1 MVRRGEKRD
10 SVRYALLLLR
20 LKQGAKVKFL
30 PVPPAHNHFPY
41 FHDVEILLPRLRAR
55 EDRRKGFC
63 SPFRAVSIFSFWCQW
78 DDRVSLRSED
88 DGQVERVLGFARTHT
103 CPKGEMHITMG
114 MMRCPAHLQG
124 GGHMCKGVG
133 VCFSPLPDGENG
145 GPRQK
150 RMRRKIHFPKRSIA
164 LPFGG
169 KAIFLPLLLLSFSL
183 TVPFANL
190 KFKSLFF
197 PRAMVVVVG
206 GGSRKKRKRILSDS
220 PLASGKRKEEKEDG
234 PPCEGGI
241 FFVPGNRPS
250 TAAVKFGKPKYLL
263 HAISPRF

>member
-1 MVRRGEKRD
+1 M
-10 SVRYALLLLR
+10 
-20 LKQGAKVKFL
+20 F
-30 PVPPAHNHFPY
+30 
-41 FHDVEILLPRLRAR
+41 
-55 EDRRKGFC
+55 
-63 SPFRAVSIFSFWCQW
+63 
-78 DDRVSLRSED
+78 
-88 DGQVERVLGFARTHT
+88 FA
-103 CPKGEMHITMG
+103 
-114 MMRCPAHLQG
+114 
-124 GGHMCKGVG
+124 
-133 VCFSPLPDGENG
+133 LPDGENG

-169 KAIFLPLLLLSFSL
+169 KAIFLLLLLLLSFSL

-197 PRAMVVVVG
+197 PRAMVVVG
-206 GGSRKKRKRILSDS
+206 GGDRKKRKRILSDS

-241 FFVPGNRPS
+241 FFFVPGNRPS

-263 HAISPRF
+263 HAISPLDFDFYCDFPLFYLGNWVTKASDQPPH